1 MPRYRNKVTGVVVDI
16 PAELAEQIG
25 TYEPVDQ
32 PAKQE
37 GKTPQRKSS
46 SKKSE

>member
-1 MPRYRNKVTGVVVDI
+1 MARYRNKLTGVVVDI

-25 TYEPVDQ
+25 VYEPVTQ

-37 GKTPQRKSS
+37 KKTSQRKST

>member
-1 MPRYRNKVTGVVVDI
+1 MARYRNKLTGVVVDI

-25 TYEPVDQ
+25 NYEPVKQ

-37 GKTPQRKSS
+37 GKTPQRKST
-46 SKKSE
+46 KKSD

>member
-1 MPRYRNKVTGVVVDI
+1 MPRYRNKTTGVVVDI
-16 PAELAEQIG
+16 PAELADQIG
-25 TYEPVDQ
+25 AYEPVDQ

-37 GKTPQRKSS
+37 KKTPQRKSA